1 MASSKKG
8 SSLTVPTD
16 HEPDRL
22 NRLVA
27 SVPEA
32 MRSRRRK
39 GFAAKHDL
47 VEVHGNRVGPPSRW
61 PLRANM
67 RVRRTAKPQRNGNG
81 THDAAATSARC
92 KETENSTV
100 ILGSTSTKSPMV
112 GSSSP

>member
-1 MASSKKG
+1 MPFSEKVSSP
-8 SSLTVPTD
+8 TVPTD

-67 RVRRTAKPQRNGNG
+67 RVSRTAKPQRNGNG
-81 THDAAATSARC
+81 
-92 KETENSTV
+92 NSRSS
-100 ILGSTSTKSPMV
+100 GHV
-112 GSSSP
+112 GALQGDRELDRDPRIDLHEVSDGG